1 MVLLRFE
8 IGKSPEKSSR
18 QGPPLIRLPSLS
30 KGGTFS
36 PSTGRRKDHSFSAL
50 SLSALAITDT
60 DDRLIAA
67 AASIG
72 DSKAP
77 VSG

>member
-1 MVLLRFE
+1 MVSCCMDLVFGGLDQSFNVL
-8 IGKSPEKSSR
+8 SR
-18 QGPPLIRLPSLS
+18 N
-30 KGGTFS
+30 
-36 PSTGRRKDHSFSAL
+36 
-50 SLSALAITDT
+50 ALAITDT

-72 DSKAP
+72 DKSVP